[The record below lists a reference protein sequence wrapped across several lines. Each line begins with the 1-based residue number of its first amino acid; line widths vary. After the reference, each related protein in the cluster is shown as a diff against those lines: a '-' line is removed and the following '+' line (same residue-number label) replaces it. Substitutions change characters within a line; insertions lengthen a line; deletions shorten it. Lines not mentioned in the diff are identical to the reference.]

1 MLTGRRRKS
10 RENWTRFSLHK
21 KNNLDKQLAKLRKE
35 KEKEKE
41 EEGKLCGLGSVRQAM
56 KKTKEI
62 KFSRSL

>member
-1 MLTGRRRKS
+1 
-10 RENWTRFSLHK
+10 
-21 KNNLDKQLAKLRKE
+21 LDKQLAKLREE